1 MEADGFYTVGYDVP
15 DRGFV
20 PEVKVCR
27 ATNGIAANYLDA
39 YMRRR
44 DPECMVIADDQN
56 TDKPTFS
63 KRFGHEFD
71 GLRNETIQWLK
82 TQPIGCFFFKSGVP
96 DKLSTPLRLSSQ
108 RRVLCSWPRALA
120 GHHSRPRSTRPG

>member
-1 MEADGFYTVGYDVP
+1 MPISRLPGLTLSSTTMSILEAADAAGQLTLFNSVEELVAAAAPPEECSADGFYTVGYDVA

-20 PEVKVCR
+20 PEAKVCR

-63 KRFGHEFD
+63 KRFGQEFD
-71 GLRNETIQWLK
+71 GLRN
-82 TQPIGCFFFKSGVP
+82 
-96 DKLSTPLRLSSQ
+96 
-108 RRVLCSWPRALA
+108 
-120 GHHSRPRSTRPG
+120 